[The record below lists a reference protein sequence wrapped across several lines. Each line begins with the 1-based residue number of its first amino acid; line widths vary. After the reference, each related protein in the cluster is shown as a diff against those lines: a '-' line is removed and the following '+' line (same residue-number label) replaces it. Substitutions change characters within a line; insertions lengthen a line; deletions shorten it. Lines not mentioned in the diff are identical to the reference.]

1 MENLR
6 GNVALLVTP
15 FKYNKEI
22 DFDAYSEYV
31 EWQAM
36 QNPSGLFT
44 VCGSSEMK
52 WLNLKER
59 IALIKCT
66 KKFSSKIPV
75 IATGNLE
82 KENKYHKDEIKE
94 ITDLG
99 VNGIVIVPPKNI
111 KLNSTQHFD
120 YLSTLKENSDVPL
133 ILYEWPQLK
142 NYLIDPVFYN
152 KLVKNNIVLGIKD
165 TTCNIND
172 IKLKNTNPEISIV
185 YQANMPFLLES
196 LEAGITSVMAIVSTV
211 ESKKVSKIIQNF
223 VDKRYLSKNLH
234 FFLVHLDFLLRSCY
248 PSSAKY
254 LLNKK
259 GLNFN
264 EYTRWPNKINSE
276 IRKSVDLCLHN
287 EKIFI

>member
-82 KENKYHKDEIKE
+82 KENKYHKDEI
-94 ITDLG
+94 
-99 VNGIVIVPPKNI
+99 
-111 KLNSTQHFD
+111 
-120 YLSTLKENSDVPL
+120 
-133 ILYEWPQLK
+133 
-142 NYLIDPVFYN
+142 
-152 KLVKNNIVLGIKD
+152 
-165 TTCNIND
+165 
-172 IKLKNTNPEISIV
+172 
-185 YQANMPFLLES
+185 
-196 LEAGITSVMAIVSTV
+196 
-211 ESKKVSKIIQNF
+211 
-223 VDKRYLSKNLH
+223 
-234 FFLVHLDFLLRSCY
+234 
-248 PSSAKY
+248 
-254 LLNKK
+254 
-259 GLNFN
+259 
-264 EYTRWPNKINSE
+264 
-276 IRKSVDLCLHN
+276 
-287 EKIFI
+287 